1 MKRFLIYSLFA
12 ALPLAE
18 ARACISEG
26 PRHNNYMFSVFHRNA
41 LTDGPAYL
49 YDIDRYWQ
57 SYTGNNGPNGIG
69 FYKWNK
75 EEVMN
80 TANSKGDHE
89 MKQSVASG
97 WFPYLPV
104 ILRHKMGMGI

>member
-80 TANSKGDHE
+80 LSLIH
-89 MKQSVASG
+89 
-97 WFPYLPV
+97 
-104 ILRHKMGMGI
+104 I